1 MQYAVFGFPNA
12 PELPVSSRN
21 LGLLDQRRALEWL
34 QENAS
39 ALGADPSKVTIWGGS
54 AGSMSVGFHMQA
66 YANSTRPPFRAAI
79 LSSGQGVVGPLAT
92 LPLDPSNYSAWNA
105 MSTALGCGD
114 GTDSLN
120 CLRHIDAD
128 TLQRAT
134 FTNAAFLPV
143 VDSLTVSGSPFQ
155 SWSNG
160 SITKIPMMSTNV
172 AQEGRAL
179 VDPSITLDQFTQAFL
194 GDPFVTASQR
204 NAILAFYRGK
214 PDLKSDFDINAAIY
228 TDMLW
233 ICVS

>member
-1 MQYAVFGFPNA
+1 
-12 PELPVSSRN
+12 
-21 LGLLDQRRALEWL
+21 
-34 QENAS
+34 
-39 ALGADPSKVTIWGGS
+39 
-54 AGSMSVGFHMQA
+54 MSVGFHMQA
-66 YANSTRPPFRAAI
+66 YADSARPPFRAAI

-92 LPLDPSNYSAWNA
+92 LSLDPSNYSSWNA
-105 MSTALGCGD
+105 ISAALGCGN
-114 GTDSLN
+114 GTNSLN
-120 CLRHIDAD
+120 CLGNIDAD

-134 FTNAAFLPV
+134 LKNAAFLPV
-143 VDSLTVSGSPFQ
+143 VDSFAVPGSPFK
-155 SWSNG
+155 SWYSG

-179 VDPSITLDQFTQAFL
+179 VDPSITTDQFTEAFL

-214 PDLKSDFDINAAIY
+214 GNLKSDFDINAAIY